1 MTLRDRPKA
10 HTTKRAY
17 KTLER
22 GNSFVHVS
30 RDADGVEE
38 AVLLLDE
45 ETEAA
50 SPSEEKHKDSD
61 DPSIPSVPQKID
73 RLSNNNND
81 PRKYSNSGRKVSDGG
96 GEEKKSIG
104 RRKASHSDPIPVD
117 NSRERPPA
125 PVWRYGEVEEV
136 LQEIMTK
143 EKEIKRLHK
152 SLRLAFISLDNSKE
166 QEKGGDGGGG
176 DGLEEKKE
184 NRKRTRLVRESFLS
198 NSRKSVYEA
207 NGAKGKVH
215 AAEQGE
221 DNNKEG
227 DEGKGIEKDVIS
239 DIEAKEKGKEKIVV
253 EEEKAGGEEQSKFAK
268 AEQISEVEEP
278 SKQQHSSGMGA
289 EEGGAATSQQEAEPE
304 DITYVAKEPGWKAV
318 SERSIT
324 KYHTNPADPHLEHQR
339 KRKKT
344 LASILRGERICND
357 LLKVFAVPPNLCH
370 CDGTNDSFFCH
381 PQLVNQEIDHDVEFF
396 VQRDSDPTRMEVR

>member
-30 RDADGVEE
+30 RDADGEEE

-45 ETEAA
+45 EAEAA

-207 NGAKGKVH
+207 NGGEAH

-221 DNNKEG
+221 DNNEG
-227 DEGKGIEKDVIS
+227 DEGKGREKDVISS

-253 EEEKAGGEEQSKFAK
+253 EEEKAGGEAQTKFAK
-268 AEQISEVEEP
+268 AEQRTEVEES
-278 SKQQHSSGMGA
+278 SKQKHSGGMA
-289 EEGGAATSQQEAEPE
+289 SEEGGAVTSQQEAEPE

-324 KYHTNPADPHLEHQR
+324 KYHTNPADPHLEDQR

-357 LLKVFAVPPNLCH
+357 LLKVFAVPSKKSLSWM
-370 CDGTNDSFFCH
+370 TITIRSF
-381 PQLVNQEIDHDVEFF
+381 PI
-396 VQRDSDPTRMEVR
+396 SAG

>member
-50 SPSEEKHKDSD
+50 FPSEEKHKDDD
-61 DPSIPSVPQKID
+61 DPSPSVSEKIE
-73 RLSNNNND
+73 RLSNNND
-81 PRKYSNSGRKVSDGG
+81 PRKNRNSGRKVSDGGGGGGGG

-136 LQEIMTK
+136 LQEIMMK

-152 SLRLAFISLDNSKE
+152 SLRLAFISLDNSKK
-166 QEKGGDGGGG
+166 QENGGDGG
-176 DGLEEKKE
+176 DMLEEWKE

-207 NGAKGKVH
+207 NGGEAH

-221 DNNKEG
+221 DNNEG
-227 DEGKGIEKDVIS
+227 DEGKGREKDVISS

-253 EEEKAGGEEQSKFAK
+253 EEEKAGGEAQTKFAK
-268 AEQISEVEEP
+268 AEQRTEVEES
-278 SKQQHSSGMGA
+278 SKQKHSGGMA
-289 EEGGAATSQQEAEPE
+289 SEEGGAVTSQQEAEPE

-324 KYHTNPADPHLEHQR
+324 KYHTNPADPHLEDQR

-357 LLKVFAVPPNLCH
+357 LLKVFAVPSKKSLSWM
-370 CDGTNDSFFCH
+370 TITIRSF
-381 PQLVNQEIDHDVEFF
+381 PI
-396 VQRDSDPTRMEVR
+396 SAG